1 MDAMVENSTEMSFPK
16 LDTES
21 DTMLEEP
28 DLEQL
33 RHDRLER
40 NRDAM
45 KVQWHLIT
53 STKCQSINRPNTDN

>member
-1 MDAMVENSTEMSFPK
+1 MDAMVDNSTEMSYPK

-21 DTMLEEP
+21 DTILEEP

-33 RHDRLER
+33 RQDRLER

-45 KVQWHLIT
+45 KVQ
-53 STKCQSINRPNTDN
+53 